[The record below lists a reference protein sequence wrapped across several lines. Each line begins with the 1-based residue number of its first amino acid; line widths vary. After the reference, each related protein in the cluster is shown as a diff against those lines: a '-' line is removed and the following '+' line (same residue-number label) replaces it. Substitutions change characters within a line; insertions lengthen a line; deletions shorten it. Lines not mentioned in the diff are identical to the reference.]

1 MPTPQGIGLRFPIA
15 RKCSKTLRNVKATSV
30 DSRHQ
35 GLSSGITAMAK
46 LDSQSGH
53 AEKATRADL
62 QQMLGDMDD
71 ETAVTILALE
81 PNVAQVEEAAV
92 WLDGGD
98 DVLGEERRPFDAVV
112 AKIVDLV
119 AIEDEEP
126 PAAAR

>member
-15 RKCSKTLRNVKATSV
+15 GKCSKTLRNVKAT
-30 DSRHQ
+30 
-35 GLSSGITAMAK
+35 
-46 LDSQSGH
+46 
-53 AEKATRADL
+53 KATRADL
-62 QQMLGDMDD
+62 QQILGDMDD

-92 WLDGGD
+92 WLNGGD
-98 DVLGEERRPFDAVV
+98 DVLGKERRPFDAVV

-126 PAAAR
+126 LAAPRY